1 MHGPNGTPIQYLYAI
16 STVSI
21 ILCDIAK
28 TLKLFEF
35 VTFFDSDT
43 SLFLSFSSS
52 EIFFNC
58 QKLTF
63 AIHKALLKSGMT
75 TMTAKVN
82 QNTIVCWSQKHGV
95 HYPYYVPRHS
105 FILQRPILT
114 HFDIKGSCSYIYK
127 SYNKTISR
135 WLLNSALFLKIFFKP
150 RVKLACSLS

>member
-28 TLKLFEF
+28 TLNLLKF
-35 VTFFDSDT
+35 VTFFSIVIHLYVCPFPGDSV
-43 SLFLSFSSS
+43 
-52 EIFFNC
+52 FFNC

-82 QNTIVCWSQKHGV
+82 QNTIVC
-95 HYPYYVPRHS
+95 
-105 FILQRPILT
+105 
-114 HFDIKGSCSYIYK
+114 
-127 SYNKTISR
+127 
-135 WLLNSALFLKIFFKP
+135 
-150 RVKLACSLS
+150 